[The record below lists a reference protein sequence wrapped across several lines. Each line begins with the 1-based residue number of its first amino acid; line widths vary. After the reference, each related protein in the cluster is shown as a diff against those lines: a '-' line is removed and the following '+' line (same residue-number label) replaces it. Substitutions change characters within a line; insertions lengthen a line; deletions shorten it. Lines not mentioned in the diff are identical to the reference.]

1 MLVNINTLIACC
13 ELKKASGMH
22 LRDNNIGFPHFPAI
36 SRLQRIPCQDVR
48 AKIAKIFNLL
58 KKTTVCFFFFLIK
71 NKKKSDIILQVIHKK
86 ELAVKGMSGRVVT
99 LRIAEDASAVI
110 NNY

>member
-48 AKIAKIFNLL
+48 AKITKIFNLL
-58 KKTTVCFFFFLIK
+58 KKNHNMFFFLIK